1 MNDQSFHEIQLSGKQ
16 LVFLFMSAVVLAVV
30 IFLLGVSVGRGVRG
44 SVASA
49 STADVGAPTDT
60 TASAAPAGTKVTP
73 ADLDYRE
80 KLQGPGGANAGAAGA
95 APGAAAAA
103 TTSTAKPAETPA
115 ATPPASTPD
124 AASAKPPG
132 KPNLLAMAEDPS
144 KAKTPTPTP
153 TSTPK
158 AATTKPV
165 TPPPAAKPAPAAAA
179 PAAKGNDAG
188 WFLQFGAFSTKGA
201 ADSVVRDL
209 KGKGYTAS
217 AVSSGTLFK
226 VRMGP
231 YADRAEADKM
241 VGRLTKDGYKPLVTR

>member
-60 TASAAPAGTKVTP
+60 TATAGTKVTP

-80 KLQGPGGANAGAAGA
+80 KLQGQGAAGSTGAGAAAAGA
-95 APGAAAAA
+95 AAASSA
-103 TTSTAKPAETPA
+103 AKPAETPA
-115 ATPPASTPD
+115 TPPD
-124 AASAKPPG
+124 

-144 KAKTPTPTP
+144 KSKAPTPTP
-153 TSTPK
+153 TSPPK
-158 AATTKPV
+158 PAATKPA
-165 TPPPAAKPAPAAAA
+165 TPPPAATKPAPAAA
-179 PAAKGNDAG
+179 PPSTKSDDAG
-188 WFLQFGAFSTKGA
+188 WFLQLGAFSTKGA
-201 ADSVVRDL
+201 ADTLIREL

-217 AVSSGTLFK
+217 AANSVTLFK

-231 YADRAEADKM
+231 YADRADADKM
-241 VGRLTKDGYKPLVTR
+241 ASRLTKDGYKPLVTR

>member
-60 TASAAPAGTKVTP
+60 IASAAPAGTKVTP

-80 KLQGPGGANAGAAGA
+80 KLQGPGGANSGAAGA
-95 APGAAAAA
+95 AAGAAAAA

-115 ATPPASTPD
+115 TTPPAATPD
-124 AASAKPPG
+124 AASTKPPQ
-132 KPNLLAMAEDPS
+132 KPNLIAMAEDPS
-144 KAKTPTPTP
+144 KAKAPTP

-158 AATTKPV
+158 PTATKPA
-165 TPPPAAKPAPAAAA
+165 TPPPAAKPAPTAAA
-179 PAAKGNDAG
+179 PAAKSSDAG

-201 ADSVVRDL
+201 ADAVVRDL

-217 AVSSGTLFK
+217 SVNSGALFK

-241 VGRLTKDGYKPLVTR
+241 VSRLTKDGYKPLVTR

>member
-73 ADLDYRE
+73 ADLGYRE
-80 KLQGPGGANAGAAGA
+80 KLQEPGGAGAAGA
-95 APGAAAAA
+95 AAAA
-103 TTSTAKPAETPA
+103 TSSARPAETPA
-115 ATPPASTPD
+115 TTPPPATPNPTST
-124 AASAKPPG
+124 KPTD
-132 KPNLLAMAEDPS
+132 KPNFSAMAEDPS
-144 KAKTPTPTP
+144 KAKPPTP

-158 AATTKPV
+158 PTPTKPV
-165 TPPPAAKPAPAAAA
+165 TPPPAAKPAPAVAA
-179 PAAKGNDAG
+179 PAAKSNDAG

-201 ADSVVRDL
+201 ADAVIRDL

-231 YADRAEADKM
+231 YADRADADKM
-241 VGRLTKDGYKPLVTR
+241 LSRLTKDGYKPLVTR

>member
-80 KLQGPGGANAGAAGA
+80 KLQGQGGAGAAGA
-95 APGAAAAA
+95 AAAA
-103 TTSTAKPAETPA
+103 TSSAKPAETPA
-115 ATPPASTPD
+115 TTPPPATPTPAST
-124 AASAKPPG
+124 KPTD
-132 KPNLLAMAEDPS
+132 KPNFSAMAEDPS
-144 KAKTPTPTP
+144 KTKAPSP

-158 AATTKPV
+158 PTPTKPATT
-165 TPPPAAKPAPAAAA
+165 PPAAKSAPAVAA
-179 PAAKGNDAG
+179 PAAKPNDAS
-188 WFLQFGAFSTKGA
+188 WFVQLNAFSTKGA
-201 ADSVVRDL
+201 ADTFIREL

-217 AVSSGTLFK
+217 AVSTATLFK

-241 VGRLTKDGYKPLVTR
+241 AGRLTKDGYKPLVTR

>member
-1 MNDQSFHEIQLSGKQ
+1 MSDQSFHEIQLSGKQ

-60 TASAAPAGTKVTP
+60 TASAGPSGTKVTP

-80 KLQGPGGANAGAAGA
+80 KLQGQGAAGSTPA
-95 APGAAAAA
+95 AGAGAVAGAAAAA
-103 TTSTAKPAETPA
+103 ASNATKPAETPA
-115 ATPPASTPD
+115 ATPPATTPN
-124 AASAKPPG
+124 AAA
-132 KPNLLAMAEDPS
+132 
-144 KAKTPTPTP
+144 TP

-158 AATTKPV
+158 PAPTKPV
-165 TPPPAAKPAPAAAA
+165 TPPPAAKPAPAAAP
-179 PAAKGNDAG
+179 PATKPNDAG
-188 WFLQFGAFSTKGA
+188 WFVQLNAFRTKGA
-201 ADSVVRDL
+201 ADTFIREL

-217 AVSSGTLFK
+217 ALSGDTLFK

-231 YADRAEADKM
+231 YADRADADKM
-241 VGRLTKDGYKPLVTR
+241 AGRLQKDGYKPLVTR